1 MYKGEL
7 VTLRFKDYD
16 NLVVTSLKDITGVLD
31 SEGLLLKKDGKD
43 LGHVVASLGI
53 DFEEMIQFMLDN
65 NNIVDYNNV

>member
-16 NLVVTSLKDITGVLD
+16 NLVATSLKDIKGVFD

-43 LGHVVASLGI
+43 LGHVVSSLGI

-65 NNIVDYNNV
+65 NNITDYNNV